1 MRHHARFQS
10 FLGPDIDQ
18 FLAHKRSL
26 GRRYDVEE
34 KTLALLDAYLVNNH
48 IGRAVQ
54 RSLLWWHGP
63 GESEMPHT
71 DANRPVIANWWF
83 PRRGAI

>member
-1 MRHHARFQS
+1 MKTRACITVSLPDDVLDAIDEIKVREERMRSQIV
-10 FLGPDIDQ
+10 D
-18 FLAHKRSL
+18 RSL
-26 GRRYDVEE
+26 GAG
-34 KTLALLDAYLVNNH
+34 L
-48 IGRAVQ
+48 RAVQ